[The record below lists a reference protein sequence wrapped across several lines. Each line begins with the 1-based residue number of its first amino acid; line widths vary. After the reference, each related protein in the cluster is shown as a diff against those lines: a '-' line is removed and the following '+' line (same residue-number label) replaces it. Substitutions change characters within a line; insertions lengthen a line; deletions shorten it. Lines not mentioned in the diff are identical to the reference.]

1 MRRRPARVRPLP
13 RDRIDWAEFFV
24 QFACPHGIRIQLTD
38 IPAGTPEE
46 VRIEKRLARIVK
58 ARFAVEAPYAFR
70 RSTGSGPAVVDC
82 VFAMAALADAVAR
95 EIGAATV
102 DPPPGW
108 ATARELVADAQAIRR
123 LWQKAAGA
131 APAAAPRRRNGAG
144 ALPGPDPSAPDPWFS
159 PVRPDSESRMRGE
172 RPAGDRRL
180 RN

>member
-1 MRRRPARVRPLP
+1 MRRRLTRARPLP

-108 ATARELVADAQAIRR
+108 ATARELVSHGLRQDAETQSPEALAR
-123 LWQKAAGA
+123 LTFQRLHGV
-131 APAAAPRRRNGAG
+131 P
-144 ALPGPDPSAPDPWFS
+144 LPW
-159 PVRPDSESRMRGE
+159 
-172 RPAGDRRL
+172 
-180 RN
+180 